1 MSEPADYDYSR
12 EICHVCIR
20 DLGGSRSKNLLDNS
34 DLAFR
39 SCISMRWCVIDGLR
53 KVCLCQNQLLGF
65 KKEHRTIFVVELLI
79 LWWTHAQWIWTI
91 ILRRSQILWASVRLR
106 VTIICDA
113 LFLFFFDLLLHLQLK
128 NLGNVQQSNFMLSI
142 MRIRT
147 QIPQLTSF
155 ANPLRSPQ
163 SLLVFLSSEKNR
175 LLKLFSF

>member
-1 MSEPADYDYSR
+1 MSELNGHGCSR
-12 EICHVCIR
+12 GICHVYIR

-53 KVCLCQNQLLGF
+53 KVYQLYDNCLYLR
-65 KKEHRTIFVVELLI
+65 KENRTIFVVELLI

-91 ILRRSQILWASVRLR
+91 NLRRSQILWASVKPR

-113 LFLFFFDLLLHLQLK
+113 LFLCFFD
-128 NLGNVQQSNFMLSI
+128 LGNVQQSNFILSI
-142 MRIRT
+142 VRIRT
-147 QIPQLTSF
+147 PIPQLTSF

-163 SLLVFLSSEKNR
+163 PLMVFLSSEKYR
-175 LLKLFSF
+175 LLRWLRD